1 MPSAPSLGS
10 VAEWLTGID
19 PGDVVRIEIVR
30 VTLEGTP
37 SCVTN
42 AAFRVHLVDGTSLVK
57 ETAVADKM
65 YETLKDDV
73 AAANRALRR

>member
-1 MPSAPSLGS
+1 MLRAPSLGL

-19 PGDVVRIEIVR
+19 PRDVARIEIVR

-37 SCVTN
+37 SCVTS
-42 AAFRVHLVDGTSLVK
+42 AVFRVRLRDGSTVVK
-57 ETAVADKM
+57 EAAVAGKM

>member
-1 MPSAPSLGS
+1 
-10 VAEWLTGID
+10 VAEWLSGID

-37 SCVTN
+37 SYVRS
-42 AAFRVHLVDGTSLVK
+42 AAFRLHLVDGTTLVR
-57 ETAVADKM
+57 EAAVVDKM

-73 AAANRALRR
+73 AAANRALRATPRRRGT